1 VCVCVCLSVFVC
13 VRVCVCVYVCVCV
26 CVCMSVCVSIYL
38 SLCVY
43 VCLSV
48 HLCEWVWSRDT
59 QGEIREEYLR
69 GFLARCRCL
78 IRATCLAVGP
88 SMVGVCVY
96 LCLSVSMSIYMA
108 SSGALNGVCL
118 CLSVTVWG
126 GGGRGLRASRC
137 LLTRLCLSVSHKFV
151 SVCLS
156 LVCVCLSLTRLCLSV
171 SHSFVSFCL

>member
-1 VCVCVCLSVFVC
+1 MCVCVFVCLSLCVCVCMCVC
-13 VRVCVCVYVCVCV
+13 MCVCVYVCLCV
-26 CVCMSVCVSIYL
+26 YL
-38 SLCVY
+38 SLSLSLY

-48 HLCEWVWSRDT
+48 RLCVWDWSRDT
-59 QGEIREEYLR
+59 QGEIREEYLG
-69 GFLARCRCL
+69 GFLAQCRCL

>member
-1 VCVCVCLSVFVC
+1 MCVCVFVCLSLC
-13 VRVCVCVYVCVCV
+13 VCVCV
-26 CVCMSVCVSIYL
+26 CVCMCV
-38 SLCVY
+38 CVY
-43 VCLSV
+43 VCLCVYLSLSLSLYVCLSV
-48 HLCEWVWSRDT
+48 RLCVWDWSRDT
-59 QGEIREEYLR
+59 QGEIREEYLG

-151 SVCLS
+151 SVYLS